1 VQQLLEIP
9 YPTLM
14 NGSRTFSMETLQ
26 KWLDAHFP
34 QERSCIVRVAIVNK
48 GPGRYGDERWAIR
61 FYRDEDATLFGLL
74 WQ

>member
-1 VQQLLEIP
+1 
-9 YPTLM
+9 
-14 NGSRTFSMETLQ
+14 METLQ

-34 QERSCIVRVAIVNK
+34 RERSCVVRVAIVNK